1 MANVDFM
8 HEMSDSF
15 DALDYYYRVQ
25 EQQRRNRLLAR
36 NLNQDVT
43 ILGGDIILRDN
54 NLVPMS
60 IAPWLNRLNERAQF
74 RTGTYRRLSHNLVIH
89 SDDSATRQ
97 TLMTDYSVG
106 LNDMTTHIHDHFS
119 HIGGSTSIR
128 IEHLCRIAWSIEE
141 VRFSMSHA
149 NVILACL
156 GCGIGGNYDLQNNS
170 SMEQIRRVIEEL

>member
-1 MANVDFM
+1 MANVDFL

-89 SDDSATRQ
+89 SDDSTTRQ
-97 TLMTDYSVG
+97 TLTTDYSIG

-119 HIGGSTSIR
+119 HNRGSLR

-141 VRFSMSHA
+141 VRFSMFNA
-149 NVILACL
+149 NVLLACL
-156 GCGIGGNYDLQNNS
+156 GCGIGGNYDFQNNS
-170 SMEQIRRVIEEL
+170 SMEQIRRIIEEL